1 MRKKVMVCD
10 DDLHVIETVG
20 LVAREEGYDV
30 ISAEDGSEGLRLA
43 REQHPDLLFLD
54 VMMEGTDGLEVC
66 RVLKSDP
73 ATRNIYVI
81 LLTAMGQ
88 SRDAERGYRA
98 GADDY
103 WDKPYSPRSLRKKL
117 HELLDTR
124 P

>member
-30 ISAEDGSEGLRLA
+30 ISAEDGREGLALA

-54 VMMEGTDGLEVC
+54 VMMGGKDGLEVC
-66 RVLKSDP
+66 QELKSDP
-73 ATRNIYVI
+73 ATRHIYVI

-88 SRDAERGYRA
+88 ATDTEKGYCA
-98 GADDY
+98 GADEY
-103 WDKPYSPRSLRKKL
+103 YSKPYSPRHLRKRL
-117 HELLDTR
+117 HEILDTQR
-124 P
+124 

>member
-1 MRKKVMVCD
+1 MSTKLTPKEVGPMRKKVMVCD

-66 RVLKSDP
+66 RALKSDP

-88 SRDAERGYRA
+88 SRDA
-98 GADDY
+98 
-103 WDKPYSPRSLRKKL
+103 
-117 HELLDTR
+117 
-124 P
+124 